1 MQQIHSVVHQ
11 ARRRVWMNLFL
22 RSLPWTLTGALTVL
36 LVTRLVQQILGVVIP
51 NISAST
57 ETGFVLGYREIIL
70 GLLGA
75 SLISSLIYMIV
86 KRPSAIAIAR
96 EVDERAEL
104 KESLS
109 TALCMEKTRETDPWA
124 HSMIN
129 TAEERARTVKVAQIL
144 PMEWTRAWAYPVA
157 ASVALLLVWTTVKNF
172 DLMNITKKRD
182 EIVKKQADVVVA
194 KTQVKKS
201 EEEIKKALD
210 KAGIAMKEDEKGE
223 PFSDASPE
231 PTKADEILRGALKN
245 LTKAADKLNEAK
257 ESEQAKELAAMK
269 DMMEQLKAPGPGPM
283 DEMSRMMAR
292 GEFGKAEQALQELS
306 KQLAAGSMSPSAKE
320 QMAKQM
326 QNMAKQL
333 QNLSQTQK
341 NAAETLK
348 KAGLDEKTAQEIAKK
363 MQTDPAAA
371 KEQLQKELEEQKKQS
386 GDKQTPEQKKA
397 EDQAKSMCEAG
408 MKCNSMGEKMG
419 QMAQNMSKD
428 GMSQEGQEAMSQ
440 MGEQMSEMEQAQQN
454 ANNIADALS
463 DIQQQ
468 MQEMGGNMQG
478 NQSGKLHNS
487 DMVGEFMEGEEF
499 SQGGGSG
506 GPGRSGGGRGPE
518 EEQAQY
524 TIVKEKA
531 DVKTQKGQII
541 SSRLVWGEQVKGES
555 VAEFTDAV
563 ERGQNAAAEAFETMR
578 VHREYQ
584 GAVRHYFGRLE
595 EAAKKA
601 KSGAAT
607 PATAPATA
615 PAQAPKDAVPAQ
627 DAKPADKK

>member
-22 RSLPWTLTGALTVL
+22 RSLPWTLTGAVVIL
-36 LVTRLVQQILGVVIP
+36 LVTRLVQQVLGIVIP

-57 ETGFVLGYREIIL
+57 QTGFVLGYREIIL
-70 GLLGA
+70 GLVVLA
-75 SLISSLIYMIV
+75 VTSSLIYMIA
-86 KRPSAIAIAR
+86 KRPSALAVAR

-109 TALCMEKTRETDPWA
+109 TALCMEKMRDTDPWA

-129 TAEERARTVKVAQIL
+129 TAEDRARTVKVSQIL
-144 PMEWTRAWAYPVA
+144 PLEWTRAWAYPVA
-157 ASVALLLVWTTVKNF
+157 AGVALLLVWTTVKNF

-182 EIVKKQADVVVA
+182 EIVKKQADIVVA

-210 KAGIAMKEDEKGE
+210 KAGIAMKEDDKGE
-223 PFSDASPE
+223 PFSDNSPE
-231 PTKADEILRGALKN
+231 PVKADEILRGAMKQ
-245 LTKAADKLNEAK
+245 LTNAADKLNEAK
-257 ESEQAKELAAMK
+257 ENEQAKELAAMK

-283 DEMSRMMAR
+283 EEMSRMMAR
-292 GEFGKAEQALQELS
+292 GEFGKAEKALQELS
-306 KQLAAGSMSPSAKE
+306 ANLGAGTMTSEQKE
-320 QMAKQM
+320 QMAKQL

-371 KEQLQKELEEQKKQS
+371 KEQLKKELEEQKKQS
-386 GDKQTPEQKKA
+386 GDKQQTPEQKKA
-397 EDQAKSMCEAG
+397 QDQAKSMCEAG
-408 MKCNSMGEKMG
+408 MKCNSMGDKMG
-419 QMAQNMSKD
+419 QMAQNMGKD
-428 GMSQEGQEAMSQ
+428 GMSQEGQEAMGK
-440 MGEQMSEMEQAQQN
+440 MGEQLSEMEQAQQN
-454 ANNIADALS
+454 ANNISDALS

-478 NQSGKLHNS
+478 NQNGKLHN
-487 DMVGEFMEGEEF
+487 DEMVGEFMEGEEF
-499 SQGGGSG
+499 NQGGGSG

-518 EEQAQY
+518 EEAAPY
-524 TIVKEKA
+524 TLTKEKA
-531 DVKTQKGQII
+531 NVKTQKGQII
-541 SSRLVWGEQVKGES
+541 SSRLVYGEQVKGES
-555 VAEFTDAV
+555 VAEFSDAV
-563 ERGQNAAAEAFETMR
+563 ERGQSAAAEAFETMR

-584 GAVRHYFGRLE
+584 GAVKHYFGRLE

-601 KSGAAT
+601 KSG
-607 PATAPATA
+607 PNA
-615 PAQAPKDAVPAQ
+615 PAQAPKDAPAAP
-627 DAKPADKK
+627 DAKPVDKK

>member
-22 RSLPWTLTGALTVL
+22 RSLPWTLTGALTIL
-36 LVTRLVQQILGVVIP
+36 LVTRLVQQILGIVIP
-51 NISAST
+51 NVSSKAA
-57 ETGFVLGYREIIL
+57 ETGFVLGYREIVL
-70 GLLGA
+70 GLLSA
-75 SLISSLIYMIV
+75 AFVSSFVYMIA
-86 KRPSAIAIAR
+86 KRPTALAIAR

-109 TALCMEKTRETDPWA
+109 TALCMEKSRETDPWA

-182 EIVKKQADVVVA
+182 EITKKQADIVVA
-194 KTQVKKS
+194 KSQVKKS
-201 EEEIKKALD
+201 EDAIKKALD
-210 KAGIAMKEDEKGE
+210 KAGIAMKEDDKNE
-223 PFSDASPE
+223 PFSDNSPE
-231 PTKADEILRGALKN
+231 PTKADEILRGQMKN
-245 LTKAADKLNEAK
+245 LTKAADKLNDAK
-257 ESEQAKELAAMK
+257 ESEQVKEVAAMK
-269 DMMEQLKAPGPGPM
+269 EMMEQLKAPGPGPM
-283 DEMSRMMAR
+283 EEMSRMMAR
-292 GEFGKAEQALQELS
+292 GEFGKAEKALQELS
-306 KQLAAGSMSPSAKE
+306 AKLGAGSMSPSEKE
-320 QMAKQM
+320 QLAKQM
-326 QNMAKQL
+326 QNLSKQL

-341 NAAETLK
+341 NAAETMK

-371 KEQLQKELEEQKKQS
+371 KEQLKKELEEQKKQS
-386 GDKQTPEQKKA
+386 GDKQQTPEQKKA
-397 EDQAKSMCEAG
+397 EEQAKSMCEAG
-408 MKCNSMGEKMG
+408 MKCDNMGDKMGEMAKSMG
-419 QMAQNMSKD
+419 KD
-428 GMSQEGQEAMSQ
+428 GMSQAGQEAMGE
-440 MGEQMSEMEQAQQN
+440 MGEQLSEMQEAQQN
-454 ANNIADALS
+454 ANNISDALS

-468 MQEMGGNMQG
+468 MQEMGGSMQG
-478 NQSGKLHNS
+478 SMSGKLENS
-487 DMVGEFMEGEEF
+487 DMVGEFMEGDEF

-518 EEQAQY
+518 EEAADY
-524 TIVKEKA
+524 KLVKEKA
-531 DVKTQKGQII
+531 DIKTQKGAII
-541 SSRLVWGEQVKGES
+541 SQRLVYGEQVKGES

-601 KSGAAT
+601 KGGAA
-607 PATAPATA
+607 APANA